1 MATSGWARRNAHTNA
16 LLKAELGGK
25 GWIKGH
31 LVNPDGSIGG
41 RRVFGGSG
49 GGLLAPMAINVR
61 WDGLGAIRD
70 MLLRAAKVSP
80 EATSRALNRTID
92 MARTSVT
99 RALVSQTGLKY
110 GRVRKATSVLR
121 SSATSLSAELRA
133 RDGYTSLK
141 DFSPRKTKRGVSAAP
156 WGRRQ
161 VFPGSFIVKAYG
173 GHVYKREGARRFPVQ
188 KLYGPAIP
196 IEMLMGQSRQAFYRT
211 VETQLPKRLDH
222 ELGRLFTR

>member
-1 MATSGWARRNAHTNA
+1 MAASGWARRNAHTNA

-31 LVNPDGSIGG
+31 LVNPDGTIGG
-41 RRVFGGSG
+41 RRVYAEG
-49 GGLLAPMAINVR
+49 GGIPSSALAINVR
-61 WDGLGAIRD
+61 WDGLGTIRS
-70 MLLRAAKVSP
+70 LLMRAAKVAP

-92 MARTSVT
+92 RARTDVT

-141 DFSPRKTKRGVSAAP
+141 DFAPRKTKRGVSAAP

-161 VFPGSFIVKAYG
+161 VFDGSFIVKLYG
-173 GHVYKREGARRFPVQ
+173 GHVYKREGRGRFPIQ

-196 IEMLMGQSRQAFYRT
+196 NEMVMGQSRQAFYRV
-211 VETQLPKRLDH
+211 VETELPKRLDH
-222 ELGRLFTR
+222 ELGRLFAR